1 MRGSA
6 EEEHALDKVVQTDMS
21 ETGTSEGYLSSAR
34 ARARARGA
42 VRHDELVLPCP
53 KSDWCQGHGHTLCE
67 SINP

>member
-53 KSDWCQGHGHTLCE
+53 KSD
-67 SINP
+67 